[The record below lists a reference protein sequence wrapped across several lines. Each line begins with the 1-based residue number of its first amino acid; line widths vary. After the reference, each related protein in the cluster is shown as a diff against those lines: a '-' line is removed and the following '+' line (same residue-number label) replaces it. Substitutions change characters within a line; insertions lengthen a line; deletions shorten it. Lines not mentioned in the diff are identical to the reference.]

1 MIKNTIWQYL
11 WLIPT
16 TIFHWSVSLLAPTP
30 PPGKLID
37 LGGYKVHL
45 WTKGTGKTTVIL
57 DHSLGGIEGY
67 FLIDAIAQLTQ
78 VCIYD
83 RPGYGWSDPSPKARC
98 SSEIVRE
105 LDLLLTEARIEP
117 PYILVGNSF
126 GSYNVRL
133 YAQRFPQKVQGI
145 ILTDGLH
152 ESGML
157 NLLLSI
163 VAVKYLFISGF
174 VMSVLGSLLGI
185 VRLIGTVGLFELIK
199 PEIAQFTTEQRHRI
213 KRSFYHHNHWITMV
227 RELWNLN
234 CSSRQVQVAANFND
248 LPIISIKSRTFFHA
262 SIFTFLFPL
271 KAIDRLRNKMHYHL
285 SLLSNNFS
293 EIPAANSSHF
303 VWTDEPEI
311 IVSAIA
317 QLLNLKK

>member
-1 MIKNTIWQYL
+1 MSWQYWL
-11 WLIPT
+11 LIPT
-16 TIFHWSVSLLAPTP
+16 TLFHFLVSLKERKIS

-37 LGGYKVHL
+37 LGGYKAHL
-45 WTKGTGKTTVIL
+45 LLKGTGKTTVIL

-67 FLIDAIAQLTQ
+67 FLIDAIAQLTR

-83 RPGYGWSDPSPKARC
+83 RPGYGWSDPSPKPRC

-105 LDLLLTEARIEP
+105 LDLLLTKAAIEP

-133 YAQRFPQKVQGI
+133 YARQFPEKVAGI

-157 NLLLSI
+157 NLPLSI
-163 VAVKYLFISGF
+163 VAVKYLFVSGF
-174 VMSVLGSLLGI
+174 MMSIFGSLLGI
-185 VRLIGTVGLFELIK
+185 IRLIGSLGLFELIK
-199 PEIAQFTTEQRHRI
+199 PEIEQFSVDRRNRV
-213 KRSFYHHNHWITMV
+213 KRSFYHHNHWITMA
-227 RELWNLN
+227 RELLNLN
-234 CSSRQVQVAANFND
+234 RSSRQVQVAANFDD

-262 SIFTFLFPL
+262 SIFTFVLPL

-285 SLLSNNFS
+285 SLLSHRFS
-293 EIPAANSSHF
+293 EISAANSSHF

-311 IVSAIA
+311 IVLAIE
-317 QLLNLKK
+317 QLLNSKK

>member
-1 MIKNTIWQYL
+1 M
-11 WLIPT
+11 
-16 TIFHWSVSLLAPTP
+16 V
-30 PPGKLID
+30 
-37 LGGYKVHL
+37 
-45 WTKGTGKTTVIL
+45 L

-67 FLIDAIAQLTQ
+67 FLIDAIAQLTR

-83 RPGYGWSDPSPKARC
+83 RPGYGWSDPSPKPRC

-105 LDLLLTEARIEP
+105 LDLLLTKAAIEP

-133 YAQRFPQKVQGI
+133 YARQFPEKVAGI

-157 NLLLSI
+157 NLPLSI
-163 VAVKYLFISGF
+163 IAVKYLFISGF
-174 VMSVLGSLLGI
+174 MMSILGSLLGI
-185 VRLIGTVGLFELIK
+185 VRLIGTLGLFELIK
-199 PEIAQFTTEQRHRI
+199 PEIEQFSVEQRSRV
-213 KRSFYHHNHWITMV
+213 KRSFYHHNHWITMA
-227 RELWNLN
+227 RELLNLN
-234 CSSRQVQVAANFND
+234 RSSRQVQVAANFDD

-262 SIFTFLFPL
+262 SIFTFVLPL

-285 SLLSNNFS
+285 SLLSHRFS
-293 EIPAANSSHF
+293 EISAANSSHF

-311 IVSAIA
+311 IIGAIE
-317 QLLNLKK
+317 QLLNSKE